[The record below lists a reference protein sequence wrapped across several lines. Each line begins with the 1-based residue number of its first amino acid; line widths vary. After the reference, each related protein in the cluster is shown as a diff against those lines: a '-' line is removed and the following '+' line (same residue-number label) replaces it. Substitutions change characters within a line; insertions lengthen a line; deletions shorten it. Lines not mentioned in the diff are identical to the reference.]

1 MSQLQAKISSL
12 SEDLLKMEQAKRRL
26 EEGQDSLVE
35 EVAKLNA
42 QGRLLLPW
50 LQVQARRRTCSRKH
64 SAFATAGQMHELLV
78 MDKEKEHMSRLKDAT
93 EMKVSGDVC
102 SPSPTSGS
110 RHQRSCLCSTENP
123 GGTDGEPQ
131 RGPSQT
137 AEPPPG

>member
-50 LQVQARRRTCSRKH
+50 LQVPTCSKH
-64 SAFATAGQMHELLV
+64 SVFATVGQMHELLV
-78 MDKEKEHMSRLKDAT
+78 MDKEKEHMTRLKDAA

-110 RHQRSCLCSTENP
+110 RHQPLLTLLHREPWRNRWRTTERSI
-123 GGTDGEPQ
+123 TD
-131 RGPSQT
+131 S
-137 AEPPPG
+137 